1 VVDDP
6 SLTNPSSALFFC
18 NNETKVFTLGQTQ
31 VVLEKISGSQEISAK
46 QIEEGTPGLFLIR
59 AAYTLIA
66 FLMAGFLFVFSV
78 QLILSLF
85 LGLLFESELT
95 KSPETFTFLV
105 FVGILFSV
113 PVFLFAMANMMT
125 IAMAFIADTW
135 NGQKLLKTLLSS
147 DNIFMDWL
155 STIVYA
161 FVPFVVGASY
171 LYSEADEWWDKTLIS
186 WYVLQNCVKM
196 LPNFKTHSF
205 LFFRHF
211 RFLCVFIFYIFFGI
225 FSIYN
230 EIVGC
235 LKLIRYSP
243 KSKETFDEGAGI
255 FSKQTIIAAILMKMK
270 YKLAGTVTVH
280 YNAKGNDSKP
290 SDLTY
295 EQLHTD
301 KKMNGLR
308 ECKGPFAC
316 FAEFIACCGLFETE
330 RKPIPR
336 YYSIDEVR
344 GQTTFVTNS
353 TWGLESIYCRNRQK
367 RVVAVVKGES
377 ALTKSQVFSSFICYI
392 VGFVFTLFVFVA
404 FMVWFKLPKDAVGV
418 ICVVYILWC
427 FQSVRNSF
435 ELRKVYDEVVQQD
448 DNTTDEAEILYQVSE
463 RFRTTQPTNRLCWI
477 VLFLEVLLFFAL
489 PLGTLFYSGNDDVGI
504 LFIFVSIITFVRRYC
519 NSTIA
524 VQEYGTLDGIEVDNR
539 NTDRSAAAK
548 DEVWREKHRLGFILS
563 QISSTSKNDFWL
575 YVYLFFIIAVCGLFM
590 VAIFEGTSEGDPK
603 QKFTYTDKFFYPG
616 SDTLEYTS
624 CQLGGEIRPPDGTKA
639 SLADFAFLSKAAYLT
654 DDEAGNATRAWFLN
668 ANNVVENMTKVFK
681 EKYEE
686 ANGASP
692 VEYKF
697 FGFPDAFDGEGVGVV
712 SIRGTTGN
720 GFDALS
726 DAHLWSAA
734 ALAQWIRAIMP
745 LGSFFTPVLQY
756 LVEIVSYIESD
767 HLAKI
772 AYYRQ
777 TSAFVD
783 HVDNGAVN
791 KYEHIMITGHS
802 LGGGLAM
809 ISGAQ
814 QKVPAVALSGPNAVI
829 SRRTFHPS
837 FNKSD
842 LEKYTFNI
850 VPDRDIVPRLDDL
863 SQNYQRINCRTRL
876 NDPIGCHCKCTNI
889 C

>member
-1 VVDDP
+1 MSGGIRP
-6 SLTNPSSALFFC
+6 SFH
-18 NNETKVFTLGQTQ
+18 
-31 VVLEKISGSQEISAK
+31 
-46 QIEEGTPGLFLIR
+46 
-59 AAYTLIA
+59 
-66 FLMAGFLFVFSV
+66 
-78 QLILSLF
+78 
-85 LGLLFESELT
+85 
-95 KSPETFTFLV
+95 
-105 FVGILFSV
+105 
-113 PVFLFAMANMMT
+113 
-125 IAMAFIADTW
+125 
-135 NGQKLLKTLLSS
+135 
-147 DNIFMDWL
+147 
-155 STIVYA
+155 
-161 FVPFVVGASY
+161 GASC
-171 LYSEADEWWDKTLIS
+171 KTMCYDVI
-186 WYVLQNCVKM
+186 NAF
-196 LPNFKTHSF
+196 PNFKTHPF
-205 LFFRHF
+205 LLFFRRF
-211 RFLCVFIFYIFFGI
+211 DNDRFLCVFIFYIFFAI

-230 EIVGC
+230 EIDGC
-235 LKLIRYSP
+235 LQLIRYSP

-255 FSKQTIIAAILMKMK
+255 FSKQIIIAAVLMKMK

-290 SDLTY
+290 SDLNY
-295 EQLHTD
+295 EQLHAD

-308 ECKGPFAC
+308 ESKGPFAR
-316 FAEFIACCGLFETE
+316 FAELMACCGLYETE

-353 TWGLESIYCRNRQK
+353 TWGLESIYCRDRQK

-404 FMVWFKLPKDAVGV
+404 FMVWFKLPKEAVGV

-448 DNTTDEAEILYQVSE
+448 DNTTNEAEILYQVSE

-489 PLGTLFYSGNDDVGI
+489 PLGALFHSGNDDVGI

-524 VQEYGTLDGIEVDNR
+524 VQEYGTLDGIEVNNR
-539 NTDRSAAAK
+539 NANRSAAAK
-548 DEVWREKHRLGFILS
+548 DEEWREKNRLGFILS

-575 YVYLFFIIAVCGLFM
+575 YVFSFFIIAVCGLFM
-590 VAIFEGTSEGDPK
+590 VAVFEGTSEGDPK

-624 CQLGGEIRPPDGTKA
+624 CQLGGEIRPPNGTKA
-639 SLADFAFLSKAAYLT
+639 SLADFAFLSKAAYWT
-654 DDEAGNATRAWFLN
+654 DDEAGNATKAWFLN
-668 ANNVVENMTKVFK
+668 TNNVVEGNMTADFK
-681 EKYEE
+681 EKYEA
-686 ANGASP
+686 ANGTSP

-697 FGFPDAFDGEGVGVV
+697 FGFPDAFDGKGVGVV

-756 LVEIVSYIESD
+756 LVEVVSYIESD
-767 HLAKI
+767 HLAEI

-783 HVDNGAVN
+783 HVDNGSVN

-829 SRRTFHPS
+829 SRRTFRPS
-837 FNKSD
+837 LSKSD

-863 SQNYQRINCRTRL
+863 SQNYQRINCRTGL
-876 NDPIGCHCKCTNI
+876 NDPIGCHCKYTNI